1 MERRLLPI
9 KLDSYKPLRE
19 VVSETLRQAIVEG
32 VLQPGERLMEI
43 QMAEELGVS
52 RTPVREAIRKLEQ
65 EGFVV
70 MVPRRGTYVA
80 DLSLKDINE
89 VFEIRT
95 ALDVLA
101 AGLAAERITDEEL
114 EESERLLVH
123 IGEYIEMQDMD
134 KIIDADSQFHDLLY
148 KASRNDRLVGI
159 INNLR
164 EQLTRFRSISI
175 SYPGRLQNTWEEH
188 RRLLEAIA
196 QRDAE
201 QAMQIAREHMENAEH
216 TLLTDM
222 NERRSAQKN
231 SNIDS

>member
-19 VVSETLRQAIVEG
+19 VVSETLREAIING
-32 VLQPGERLMEI
+32 ILQPGERLMEI
-43 QMAEELGVS
+43 QLAEELGVS
-52 RTPVREAIRKLEQ
+52 RTPIREAVRKLEL

-70 MVPRRGTYVA
+70 MIPRRGTYVA

-101 AGLAAERITDEEL
+101 AGLAVERITGEEL
-114 EESERLLVH
+114 EELERLLVH
-123 IGEYIEMQDMD
+123 IGEYIEKQNMD
-134 KIIDADSQFHDLLY
+134 KLIEADSQFHDLLY
-148 KASRNDRLVGI
+148 QASRNDRLVGI

-164 EQLTRFRSISI
+164 EQLTRLRSIS
-175 SYPGRLQNTWEEH
+175 SVYPGRMKNTWEEH

-196 QRDAE
+196 QRNAE
-201 QAMQIAREHMENAEH
+201 LAMQIAREHMENAEH

-222 NERRSAQKN
+222 NERRGYSKQ
-231 SNIDS
+231 D